1 MRLIVEVDGGQHA
14 ESAGDAV
21 RDRVF
26 RNDGVRIRGF
36 WNEEVTDNLDGVCL
50 AIRAE
55 LLNTGE

>member
-1 MRLIVEVDGGQHA
+1 MEVDGGQHA